1 MWLLVAREPIPDAPQ
16 WPGRKT
22 LAALDAVTWPLAAAL
37 FVNNSSLPLGIFGSV
52 LLAAALLLSVVR
64 LRRAVWLNH
73 RYRFTT
79 WRWGGVVLG
88 LLMMGFALRLAA

>member
-1 MWLLVAREPIPDAPQ
+1 MWLLVAREPIADAPQ

-22 LAALDAVTWPLAAAL
+22 LSALDAVTWPLAAAL

-52 LLAAALLLSVVR
+52 LIAAALLLSVVR

-79 WRWGGVVLG
+79 WRWGGVVVF
-88 LLMMGFALRLAA
+88 LMIVGAVLKMIA